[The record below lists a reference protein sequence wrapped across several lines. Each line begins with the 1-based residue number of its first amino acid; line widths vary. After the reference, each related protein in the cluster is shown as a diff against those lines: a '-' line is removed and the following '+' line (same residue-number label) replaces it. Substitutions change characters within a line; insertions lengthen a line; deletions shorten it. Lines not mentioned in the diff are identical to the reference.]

1 MIVCYDFWPQINYDK
16 CELIGIRLEGSI
28 VIELAEVFGC
38 KVGKLPLNY
47 LGLLLCMAI
56 SKSK

>member
-1 MIVCYDFWPQINYDK
+1 M
-16 CELIGIRLEGSI
+16 

-38 KVGKLPLNY
+38 KVGKLPLKY
-47 LGLLLCMAI
+47 VGLLLCMAI